1 SCGLATRSGPRAC
14 STNAMPSRNR
24 SAKACEPA
32 SLSPKDTAPLTDFSD
47 IVHASRYTYVF
58 ALAPTP
64 GEAGTIAQPP
74 TPVQHPPNK
83 ALHIVAGRQR
93 AAGPGRASKKTSA
106 RRKMGTSGKKRAAV
120 AGGSKSK
127 QGGVKQSGQEPL
139 NVQKMDAPSND
150 RESLTRS

>member
-1 SCGLATRSGPRAC
+1 
-14 STNAMPSRNR
+14 MPSRNR

-58 ALAPTP
+58 AFAPAP
-64 GEAGTIAQPP
+64 GEARTIAQPQ

-93 AAGPGRASKKTSA
+93 TAGPGTDRGKACPSSQNGTDTKKEPPDTAA
-106 RRKMGTSGKKRAAV
+106 RSLNREATNRVDRSYSMSRRWTPPV
-120 AGGSKSK
+120 MI
-127 QGGVKQSGQEPL
+127 VK
-139 NVQKMDAPSND
+139 A
-150 RESLTRS
+150 

>member
-1 SCGLATRSGPRAC
+1 
-14 STNAMPSRNR
+14 MPSRNR

-47 IVHASRYTYVF
+47 IVHASRYHVF
-58 ALAPTP
+58 ALAPAP
-64 GEAGTIAQPP
+64 GETGTIAQPP
-74 TPVQHPPNK
+74 TPVQHPLNK

-93 AAGPGRASKKTSA
+93 TEGPGRDRKKAFSSSKN
-106 RRKMGTSGKKRAAV
+106 GTDDKKRAAV

>member
-1 SCGLATRSGPRAC
+1 
-14 STNAMPSRNR
+14 
-24 SAKACEPA
+24 
-32 SLSPKDTAPLTDFSD
+32 LTDFSD

-58 ALAPTP
+58 ALAPAP
-64 GEAGTIAQPP
+64 GETGTIAQPP

-93 AAGPGRASKKTSA
+93 AAAPGTDREKAFSSFKN
-106 RRKMGTSGKKRAAV
+106 GTDDEKRAAV
-120 AGGSKSK
+120 AGGSKFK

-139 NVQKMDAPSND
+139 NVQKMDARSND

>member
-1 SCGLATRSGPRAC
+1 AQARGEVGPSARPRTLAR
-14 STNAMPSRNR
+14 
-24 SAKACEPA
+24 
-32 SLSPKDTAPLTDFSD
+32 
-47 IVHASRYTYVF
+47 
-58 ALAPTP
+58 
-64 GEAGTIAQPP
+64 
-74 TPVQHPPNK
+74 HPPNK

-93 AAGPGRASKKTSA
+93 AAGPGTDREKAFLSSKN
-106 RRKMGTSGKKRAAV
+106 GTDDEKRAAV

>member
-1 SCGLATRSGPRAC
+1 
-14 STNAMPSRNR
+14 MPSRNR

-58 ALAPTP
+58 AFAPAP

-83 ALHIVAGRQR
+83 AVHIVAGRQR
-93 AAGPGRASKKTSA
+93 VAGPGTDREKAFPSSKN
-106 RRKMGTSGKKRAAV
+106 GTGDEKRAAV
-120 AGGSKSK
+120 AGGSKFK

-139 NVQKMDAPSND
+139 NVQKMDAPVMIVKA
-150 RESLTRS
+150 

>member
-1 SCGLATRSGPRAC
+1 
-14 STNAMPSRNR
+14 MPSRNR

-47 IVHASRYTYVF
+47 VVPASRSTYVF
-58 ALAPTP
+58 ALAPAP
-64 GEAGTIAQPP
+64 GGARTIAQPP

-93 AAGPGRASKKTSA
+93 TAGPGTDREKACPSSKN
-106 RRKMGTSGKKRAAV
+106 GTDDEKRAAV

-139 NVQKMDAPSND
+139 NVQNMDAPSND
-150 RESLTRS
+150 RERLTRS

>member
-1 SCGLATRSGPRAC
+1 AAVC
-14 STNAMPSRNR
+14 STSAMPSRNR

-58 ALAPTP
+58 AFAPAP

-83 ALHIVAGRQR
+83 ALHIVAGRQP
-93 AAGPGRASKKTSA
+93 AAGGERTAKRHFRRPKWDR
-106 RRKMGTSGKKRAAV
+106 RRK
-120 AGGSKSK
+120 KS
-127 QGGVKQSGQEPL
+127 
-139 NVQKMDAPSND
+139 
-150 RESLTRS
+150 RRSRRLEV

>member
-1 SCGLATRSGPRAC
+1 
-14 STNAMPSRNR
+14 MPSRNK

-58 ALAPTP
+58 ALAPAP

-93 AAGPGRASKKTSA
+93 AAGPGTDREKTLLVVQKWDT
-106 RRKMGTSGKKRAAV
+106 RRK
-120 AGGSKSK
+120 KS
-127 QGGVKQSGQEPL
+127 
-139 NVQKMDAPSND
+139 
-150 RESLTRS
+150 RRSRRLEV